1 MYVITIRYFL
11 RPIVGNVLQQKKFL
25 STLSEYE
32 TTPLDVEISTFLT
45 LLERNPFLK
54 SSIKY
59 KLIVH
64 LLYNNLH
71 FFFKQKT
78 AYDITV
84 WLEFIRVLF
93 RSKILLYGY
102 EAQAWNLLISIYASK
117 SYNTNINTISQ
128 NNQPYIPTYNAYKS
142 TFHN

>member
-32 TTPLDVEISTFLT
+32 TSPLDVDISTFLAI
-45 LLERNPFLK
+45 LERNPFLK

-64 LLYNNLH
+64 LLCFL
-71 FFFKQKT
+71 KC
-78 AYDITV
+78 
-84 WLEFIRVLF
+84 VLV
-93 RSKILLYGY
+93 Y
-102 EAQAWNLLISIYASK
+102 
-117 SYNTNINTISQ
+117 
-128 NNQPYIPTYNAYKS
+128 
-142 TFHN
+142 

>member
-32 TTPLDVEISTFLT
+32 TSPLDVDISTFLAI
-45 LLERNPFLK
+45 LERNPFLK

-64 LLYNNLH
+64 LLY
-71 FFFKQKT
+71 FFK
-78 AYDITV
+78 Y
-84 WLEFIRVLF
+84 
-93 RSKILLYGY
+93 ILVC
-102 EAQAWNLLISIYASK
+102 
-117 SYNTNINTISQ
+117 
-128 NNQPYIPTYNAYKS
+128 
-142 TFHN
+142 

>member
-32 TTPLDVEISTFLT
+32 TSPLDVDISTFLAI
-45 LLERNPFLK
+45 LERNPFLK

-64 LLYNNLH
+64 LLCFLKH
-71 FFFKQKT
+71 
-78 AYDITV
+78 
-84 WLEFIRVLF
+84 VLV
-93 RSKILLYGY
+93 Y
-102 EAQAWNLLISIYASK
+102 
-117 SYNTNINTISQ
+117 
-128 NNQPYIPTYNAYKS
+128 
-142 TFHN
+142 

>member
-32 TTPLDVEISTFLT
+32 TSPLDVDISTFLAI
-45 LLERNPFLK
+45 LERNPFLK

-64 LLYNNLH
+64 LLCFL
-71 FFFKQKT
+71 KLKL
-78 AYDITV
+78 AY
-84 WLEFIRVLF
+84 
-93 RSKILLYGY
+93 
-102 EAQAWNLLISIYASK
+102 
-117 SYNTNINTISQ
+117 
-128 NNQPYIPTYNAYKS
+128 
-142 TFHN
+142 

>member
-64 LLYNNLH
+64 LLCFLKH
-71 FFFKQKT
+71 
-78 AYDITV
+78 
-84 WLEFIRVLF
+84 VLV
-93 RSKILLYGY
+93 Y
-102 EAQAWNLLISIYASK
+102 
-117 SYNTNINTISQ
+117 
-128 NNQPYIPTYNAYKS
+128 
-142 TFHN
+142 